1 MIYKFK
7 IYFEGETQNI
17 QQTNSIV
24 QFISVFIWA
33 SQKAIQ
39 KKSVL
44 NYKVLETSD
53 TVADK
58 AEQLLNIIARRVLY
72 KVKKKVG
79 AFNSS

>member
-7 IYFEGETQNI
+7 TYFEGETQNI

-24 QFISVFIWA
+24 QFISVFF
-33 SQKAIQ
+33 SVTKGNT

-53 TVADK
+53 IVADK
-58 AEQLLNIIARRVLY
+58 AEQLSNIIARRVLY

>member
-7 IYFEGETQNI
+7 TYFEGETQNI

-24 QFISVFIWA
+24 QFISVFF
-33 SQKAIQ
+33 SVTKGNT

-58 AEQLLNIIARRVLY
+58 AEQLSNIIARRVLY

>member
-1 MIYKFK
+1 LGVTK
-7 IYFEGETQNI
+7 GNT
-17 QQTNSIV
+17 
-24 QFISVFIWA
+24 
-33 SQKAIQ
+33 

-53 TVADK
+53 IVADK
-58 AEQLLNIIARRVLY
+58 AEQLSNIIARRVLY